1 MDSIALREYQAQ
13 AQYIQFEQWHIGCF
27 SPVSLLLTSSN
38 DKPVEIDKPVILFLH
53 GFPSASYDWHYQ
65 WQALQGS
72 HICIGMDFLGFG
84 ISDKPYPHQ
93 YSLQQQTDAVCV
105 LLEHMQAVGIHSCQ
119 VVAHDYGVSVA
130 QELVARSQA
139 ALTNSADSD
148 SAKSADNHSTTVL
161 PVALQSVTFLNG
173 GLFAALHKPLFTQ
186 KLLKSSLGA
195 IVAKLMNKRTLYKSF
210 TQIFGPTTP
219 PSETLIDD
227 LWQLL
232 LSHDGRRVIPS
243 VLGYIDERAV
253 FSQRWQDALVN
264 SKIPLA
270 FINGVHDPISGQHML
285 DEFIR
290 LLPNAKTFA
299 LDVGHYPQIEAPE
312 AATKALLECWS

>member
-1 MDSIALREYQAQ
+1 MAHIALRDYQAQ

-27 SPVSLLLTSSN
+27 SPIPLQPNSLQEQHQTTPLEIN
-38 DKPVEIDKPVILFLH
+38 KPVVLFLH
-53 GFPSASYDWHYQ
+53 GFPSASYDWHHQ
-65 WQALQGS
+65 WQALKDS

-93 YSLQQQTDAVCV
+93 YSLQQQADAVCV
-105 LLEHMQAVGIHSCQ
+105 LLEHMQAVGIHSCH
-119 VVAHDYGVSVA
+119 VVAHDYGVSVL
-130 QELVARSQA
+130 QELIARGQTQSQSQ
-139 ALTNSADSD
+139 LQSQFKSKDS
-148 SAKSADNHSTTVL
+148 L
-161 PVALQSVTFLNG
+161 PVTLLSATFLNG

-186 KLLKSSLGA
+186 KILKSPLGG
-195 IVAKLMNKRTLYKSF
+195 IVAKLMNKRTLHKSF

-219 PSETLIDD
+219 PGARLIDD

-232 LSHDGRRVIPS
+232 LIHDGRRVIPS

-253 FSQRWQDALVN
+253 FAQRWQDALVN

-312 AATKALLECWS
+312 AVTKALLECWS

>member
-1 MDSIALREYQAQ
+1 MSHIALRDYQAQ
-13 AQYIQFEQWHIGCF
+13 VQYIQFEQWHIGCF
-27 SPVSLLLTSSN
+27 SPVPLLFNSSN
-38 DKPVEIDKPVILFLH
+38 DKPVVIDKPVVLFLH

-65 WQALQGS
+65 WQSLQHS
-72 HICIGMDFLGFG
+72 HICIGLDFLGFG

-105 LLEHMQAVGIHSCQ
+105 LLQHMQAIGINACH

-130 QELVARSQA
+130 QELIARSQA
-139 ALTNSADSD
+139 QSSINDQQPELDAA
-148 SAKSADNHSTTVL
+148 L
-161 PVALQSVTFLNG
+161 PVELPIEISSVTFLNG
-173 GLFAALHKPLFTQ
+173 GLFAALHKPLLTQ
-186 KLLKSSLGA
+186 KLLKSSLGP
-195 IVAKLMNKRTLYKSF
+195 IVAKLMSKRALQQSF
-210 TQIFGPTTP
+210 RSIFGPDTP
-219 PSETLIDD
+219 PSTTLIDD

-232 LSHDGRRVIPS
+232 LLHDGRRVIPS

-253 FSQRWQDALVN
+253 FAQRWQDALVN

-285 DEFIR
+285 DEFMR

-312 AATKALLECWS
+312 AVTKALLECWT

>member
-1 MDSIALREYQAQ
+1 MSHIALRDYQAQ

-27 SPVSLLLTSSN
+27 SPVPLLFNSSN
-38 DKPVEIDKPVILFLH
+38 DKPVVIDKPVVLFLH

-65 WQALQGS
+65 WQSLQHS
-72 HICIGMDFLGFG
+72 HICIGLDFLGFG

-105 LLEHMQAVGIHSCQ
+105 LLQHMQAIGINACH

-130 QELVARSQA
+130 QELIARSQA
-139 ALTNSADSD
+139 QSSINDQQPELDAA
-148 SAKSADNHSTTVL
+148 L
-161 PVALQSVTFLNG
+161 PVELPIEINSVTFLNG
-173 GLFAALHKPLFTQ
+173 GLFAALHKPLLTQ
-186 KLLKSSLGA
+186 KLLKSSLGP
-195 IVAKLMNKRTLYKSF
+195 IVAKLMSKRALQQSF
-210 TQIFGPTTP
+210 RSIFGPDTP
-219 PSETLIDD
+219 PSPTLIDD

-232 LSHDGRRVIPS
+232 LLHDGRRVIPS

-253 FSQRWQDALVN
+253 FAQRWQDALVN

-285 DEFIR
+285 DEFMR

-312 AATKALLECWS
+312 AVTKALLECWT

>member
-1 MDSIALREYQAQ
+1 MSHIALRDYQAQ
-13 AQYIQFEQWHIGCF
+13 AQYIKFEQWHIGCF
-27 SPVSLLLTSSN
+27 SPVPLLVTSSH
-38 DKPVEIDKPVILFLH
+38 DKPVVIDKPVVLFLH

-65 WQALQGS
+65 WQTLRHS

-93 YSLQQQTDAVCV
+93 YTLQQQTDAVCV
-105 LLEHMQAVGIHSCQ
+105 LLEHMKAIGIEACH

-130 QELVARSQA
+130 QELVTRSQSPTSVNDQQP
-139 ALTNSADSD
+139 ALNVA
-148 SAKSADNHSTTVL
+148 L
-161 PVALQSVTFLNG
+161 PVELQSVTFLNG
-173 GLFAALHKPLFTQ
+173 GLFSALHKPLFTQ
-186 KLLKSSLGA
+186 KLLKSSLGP
-195 IVAKLMNKRTLYKSF
+195 IVVKLMSQRALHQSF
-210 TQIFGPTTP
+210 MSIFGPNTP
-219 PSETLIDD
+219 PSPTLIND

-232 LSHDGRRVIPS
+232 ILHDGRRVIPS
-243 VLGYIDERAV
+243 VLRYIDERAV
-253 FSQRWQDALVN
+253 FAQRWQDALVH

-270 FINGVHDPISGQHML
+270 FINGIYDPISGQHML

-312 AATKALLECWS
+312 AVTKALLECWT

>member
-1 MDSIALREYQAQ
+1 MSHIALRDYQAQ

-27 SPVSLLLTSSN
+27 SPVPLLFNSSN
-38 DKPVEIDKPVILFLH
+38 DKPVVIDKPVVLFLH

-65 WQALQGS
+65 WQSLQHS
-72 HICIGMDFLGFG
+72 HICIGLDFLGFG

-105 LLEHMQAVGIHSCQ
+105 LLQHMQAIGINACH

-130 QELVARSQA
+130 QELIARSQA
-139 ALTNSADSD
+139 QSSINDQQPELDAA
-148 SAKSADNHSTTVL
+148 L
-161 PVALQSVTFLNG
+161 PVELPIEINSVTFLNG
-173 GLFAALHKPLFTQ
+173 GLFAALHKPLLTQ
-186 KLLKSSLGA
+186 KLLKSSLGP
-195 IVAKLMNKRTLYKSF
+195 IVAKLMSKRALQQSF
-210 TQIFGPTTP
+210 RSIFGPDTP
-219 PSETLIDD
+219 PSPTLIDD

-232 LSHDGRRVIPS
+232 SLHDGRRVIPS

-253 FSQRWQDALVN
+253 FAQRWQDALVN
-264 SKIPLA
+264 SKISLA

-285 DEFIR
+285 DEFMR

-312 AATKALLECWS
+312 AVTKALLECWT

>member
-1 MDSIALREYQAQ
+1 MSHIALRDYQAQ

-27 SPVSLLLTSSN
+27 SPVPLLFNSSN
-38 DKPVEIDKPVILFLH
+38 DKPVVIDKPVVLFLH

-65 WQALQGS
+65 WQSLQHS
-72 HICIGMDFLGFG
+72 HICIGLDFLGFG

-105 LLEHMQAVGIHSCQ
+105 LLQHMQAIGINACH

-130 QELVARSQA
+130 QELIARSQA
-139 ALTNSADSD
+139 QSSINDQQPELDAA
-148 SAKSADNHSTTVL
+148 L
-161 PVALQSVTFLNG
+161 PVELPIEINSVTFLNG
-173 GLFAALHKPLFTQ
+173 GLFAALHKPLLTQ
-186 KLLKSSLGA
+186 KLLKSSLGP
-195 IVAKLMNKRTLYKSF
+195 IVAKLMSKRALQQSF
-210 TQIFGPTTP
+210 RSIFGPDTP
-219 PSETLIDD
+219 PSPTLIDD

-232 LSHDGRRVIPS
+232 SLHDGRRVIPS

-253 FSQRWQDALVN
+253 FAQRWQDALVN

-285 DEFIR
+285 DEFMR

-312 AATKALLECWS
+312 AVTKALLECWT